1 MFTGSFTLSSLI
13 VNEDDELVTSKT
25 ERQNLQGLFLSNPGS
40 LIRKKKSFTWFVLGL
55 TAFLAD
61 VKLAIALGL
70 LLLFQWSSSSNTE
83 RQLQNCSTYP
93 RDSAVFFFLLVNGTK
108 RWIQNFTMF
117 SNSRINVLASELP
130 PSVQNDSMFSDKT
143 WRIAVSSE
151 WLK

>member
-1 MFTGSFTLSSLI
+1 MFTGLFTLSSLI

-61 VKLAIALGL
+61 VKLALALGL
-70 LLLFQWSSSSNTE
+70 LLLFEWSSSSNTE
-83 RQLQNCSTYP
+83 RQLQNCSTHP
-93 RDSAVFFFLLVNGTK
+93 RDSAVFFFSLVNGTK
-108 RWIQNFTMF
+108 GWIQNFTMF
-117 SNSRINVLASELP
+117 SNSRISVLASELS

-143 WRIAVSSE
+143 WRIAVSSQ